1 MILVSAFS
9 FNLVNLSSNE
19 VWSGNA
25 ITVADNGIIGGPAR
39 ALFIDR
45 NDTIFIGAYQKS
57 QILIWPKDSVTPTYI
72 INAALSEYSPIFV
85 TDAAD
90 IYFENGNKGGQVV
103 KWSLTL
109 NRTITVAQF
118 EHHCYG
124 LFITDD
130 NAVYCSQYSTH
141 KVVRFFLN
149 ITHENEAIV
158 AGTGDS
164 GNAMSQLNGPWGIYV
179 DQNFSLFVA
188 DFWNNRIQLFKSG
201 QLNGTIVAGQ
211 GVPQGLK
218 LNRPTDVTFDANNN
232 MYIGDAHNGRVI
244 RVSGSQWSC
253 VAACDGKR
261 DDEPNQFQLRD
272 AYIIRFDSHGN
283 IYVGDE
289 HNNRI
294 QKFLL
299 QKNLSSKST
308 Y

>member
-25 ITVADNGIIGGPAR
+25 ITVADNGTIGGPAR
-39 ALFIDR
+39 ALFIDH
-45 NDTIFIGAYQKS
+45 NGTIFIGAYQKS
-57 QILIWPKDSVTPTYI
+57 QILIWSKDSITPTYI
-72 INAALSEYSPIFV
+72 INARLSEYSPIFV

-90 IYFENGNKGGQVV
+90 IYFEIDGNKRGQIV
-103 KWSLTL
+103 KLSLTL

-118 EHHCYG
+118 EHHCFG
-124 LFITDD
+124 LFITDSHIL
-130 NAVYCSQYSTH
+130 YCSLRDKN
-141 KVVRFFLN
+141 KVVKLSL
-149 ITHENEAIV
+149 ENDEERPANTV
-158 AGTGDS
+158 TSDV
-164 GNAMSQLNGPWGIYV
+164 NWPWGIYV

-201 QLNGTIVAGQ
+201 QLNGTIVAGR
-211 GVPQGLK
+211 GVPQGLI

-253 VAACDGKR
+253 VAGCNG
-261 DDEPNQFQLRD
+261 PNQLRD

>member
-1 MILVSAFS
+1 
-9 FNLVNLSSNE
+9 
-19 VWSGNA
+19 
-25 ITVADNGIIGGPAR
+25 
-39 ALFIDR
+39 
-45 NDTIFIGAYQKS
+45 
-57 QILIWPKDSVTPTYI
+57 
-72 INAALSEYSPIFV
+72 
-85 TDAAD
+85 
-90 IYFENGNKGGQVV
+90 
-103 KWSLTL
+103 
-109 NRTITVAQF
+109 
-118 EHHCYG
+118 
-124 LFITDD
+124 
-130 NAVYCSQYSTH
+130 
-141 KVVRFFLN
+141 
-149 ITHENEAIV
+149 
-158 AGTGDS
+158 
-164 GNAMSQLNGPWGIYV
+164 MSQLNGPWGIDV

-188 DFWNNRIQLFKSG
+188 DYWNNRIQLFKSG

-211 GVPQGLK
+211 GVPQGLI

-232 MYIGDAHNGRVI
+232 MYIADAHNGRVI

-272 AYIIRFDSHGN
+272 AYIIRFDSHEN

>member
-1 MILVSAFS
+1 M
-9 FNLVNLSSNE
+9 
-19 VWSGNA
+19 
-25 ITVADNGIIGGPAR
+25 
-39 ALFIDR
+39 
-45 NDTIFIGAYQKS
+45 
-57 QILIWPKDSVTPTYI
+57 
-72 INAALSEYSPIFV
+72 
-85 TDAAD
+85 
-90 IYFENGNKGGQVV
+90 
-103 KWSLTL
+103 SLTL

-118 EHHCYG
+118 EHHCFG
-124 LFITDD
+124 LFITDSHIL
-130 NAVYCSQYSTH
+130 YCSLRDKN
-141 KVVRFFLN
+141 KVVKLSL
-149 ITHENEAIV
+149 ENDEERPANTV
-158 AGTGDS
+158 TS
-164 GNAMSQLNGPWGIYV
+164 SVNWPWGIYV

-261 DDEPNQFQLRD
+261 DDKPNQFQLRD

-294 QKFLL
+294 QKFRLRTNPGGMYSI
-299 QKNLSSKST
+299 KNK
-308 Y
+308 

>member
-1 MILVSAFS
+1 LILVSAFS

-25 ITVADNGIIGGPAR
+25 ITVADNAIIGGPAR

-57 QILIWPKDSVTPTYI
+57 QILIWSKDSVTPTYI
-72 INAALSEYSPIFV
+72 INARLSEYSPIFV

-90 IYFENGNKGGQVV
+90 IYFEIDGNKRGQIV
-103 KWSLTL
+103 KLSLTL

-118 EHHCYG
+118 EHHCFG
-124 LFITDD
+124 LFITDSHTL
-130 NAVYCSQYSTH
+130 YCSLRDKN
-141 KVVRFFLN
+141 KVVKLSL
-149 ITHENEAIV
+149 ENDEE
-158 AGTGDS
+158 
-164 GNAMSQLNGPWGIYV
+164 QLVNTVTSIDV

-188 DFWNNRIQLFKSG
+188 DYWNNRIQLFKSG